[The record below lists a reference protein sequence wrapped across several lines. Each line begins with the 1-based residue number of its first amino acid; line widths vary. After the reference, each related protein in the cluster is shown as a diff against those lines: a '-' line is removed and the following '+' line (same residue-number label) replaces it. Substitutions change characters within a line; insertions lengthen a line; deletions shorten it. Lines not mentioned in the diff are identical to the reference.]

1 MYNVC
6 IAFIILE
13 ERSNLAHKYKHVD
26 CSIIFDVNIDFMRK
40 LRWVVVGHKSP
51 DLVRL
56 TYNGVASRESVR
68 IAFTYT
74 TLNELDVWVEG
85 IKMLIFKRHDRK
97 RMILFMK

>member
-26 CSIIFDVNIDFMRK
+26 CSIIFDVNIDFIRK
-40 LRWVVVGHKSP
+40 LRWVAVGHNSP
-51 DLVRL
+51 DLVR
-56 TYNGVASRESVR
+56 GVASRKSVR
-68 IAFTYT
+68 IAFTCT